1 MRSPKPDVTV
11 STKTQPDGSHQ
22 FQPVSLNLEAAAAT
36 HVGLVRETNED
47 VWGIFPEQRL
57 FVVADGMGGRAAGE
71 VAARLAIDALEAF
84 CNEHRASPPT
94 QWPFPYDER
103 FSRPVNLLRV
113 GLKVAN
119 QRVRDAARSE
129 PAWFRMGAT
138 IAALTIDEDN
148 LVAAH
153 AGDVRVYR
161 FRRGNVSRLTRD
173 HSVAEEIKLA
183 RAPLSPQDL
192 AAFRNRNIITRALGN
207 KPELEPTVYLN
218 SYTNGDL
225 YLLCTDGLWSCVDE
239 EAIARIVGEHGDVE
253 TACHALVDAANAAG
267 GPDNISVLLVRVQ
280 R

>member
-1 MRSPKPDVTV
+1 VTI

-36 HVGLVRETNED
+36 HIGLVRETNED
-47 VWGIFPEQRL
+47 VWGIFPDQRL

-71 VAARLAIDALEAF
+71 IAARLAIDALEAF
-84 CNEHRASPPT
+84 CNEHRATPPAD
-94 QWPFPYDER
+94 WPFPYDPR

-119 QRVRDAARSE
+119 QQVRAAARNE

-153 AGDVRVYR
+153 AGDVRLYR
-161 FRRGNVSRLTRD
+161 FRRGNASRLTRD

-192 AAFRNRNIITRALGN
+192 AALGSHNIITRALGN
-207 KPELEPTVYLN
+207 KPDLEPTVYLN
-218 SYTNGDL
+218 AYTTGDL
-225 YLLCTDGLWSCVDE
+225 YLLCTDGLWNCVSE
-239 EAIARIVGEHGDVE
+239 ELMTRIVLDHGDLE
-253 TACHALVDAANAAG
+253 AACHALVDAANAAG
-267 GPDNISVLLVRVQ
+267 GPDNVTVLLVRV
-280 R
+280 RR